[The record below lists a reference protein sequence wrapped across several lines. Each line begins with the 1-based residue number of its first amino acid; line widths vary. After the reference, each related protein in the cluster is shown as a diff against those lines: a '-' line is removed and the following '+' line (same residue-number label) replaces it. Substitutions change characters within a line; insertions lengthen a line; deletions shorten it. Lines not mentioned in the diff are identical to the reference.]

1 MQVFKYIFVVFM
13 LALSHYSHA
22 YDISVNNPRVLDG
35 DTIDTG
41 IVVGPT
47 LSSLKLRIEGIDT
60 PEMKGKCEKE
70 RMLARDA
77 KDFLAATLKDQLVDI
92 NYHGWDKYGGRVVGV
107 PYLHDVPMNEEMIR
121 RGYAVPYA
129 GGKKMKDWCK

>member
-1 MQVFKYIFVVFM
+1 MRGFKFIIATFAILVSQVAF
-13 LALSHYSHA
+13 S
-22 YDISVNNPRVLDG
+22 YDIVVKSPRVIDG

-70 RMLARDA
+70 RMLAREA
-77 KDFLAATLKDQLVDI
+77 KDFLAQTMKDQEVHI

-107 PYLHDVPMNEEMIR
+107 PYIHDVPMNEEMIR
-121 RGYAVPYA
+121 RGYAVPYG